1 MNDHWRTRIGFG
13 NNTAMGNKTSRLK
26 PSAIEDLQRS
36 GVDFSA
42 DEIQEWYEEY
52 NRSCRY
58 GRYLTVK
65 EFKDVYS
72 RIFGGDAS
80 AFAEHVF
87 RTFDADKNGRVD
99 FKEFL
104 IGLSV
109 TSSSDVKKK
118 LKWAFNMYDIDGN
131 GFIDKQEMISMMRA
145 VYKMTPSIKKPD
157 DVSTPEKMTKKL
169 FAKMDANGDGEISW
183 EEFYDGAMKDS
194 LVLAMLQLNPD

>member
-109 TSSSDVKKK
+109 TSSSDVEKK

-131 GFIDKQEMISMMRA
+131 GFIDKQEMISMMR
-145 VYKMTPSIKKPD
+145 VS
-157 DVSTPEKMTKKL
+157 VSTVHFRGYEEYELTQKPL
-169 FAKMDANGDGEISW
+169 FAN
-183 EEFYDGAMKDS
+183 Y
-194 LVLAMLQLNPD
+194 L

>member
-1 MNDHWRTRIGFG
+1 
-13 NNTAMGNKTSRLK
+13 MGNKTTRLK
-26 PSAIEDLQRS
+26 PSAIQDLQKS

-42 DEIQEWYEEY
+42 KEIQEWYEEY
-52 NRSCRY
+52 QRSCRY
-58 GRYLTVK
+58 GRFLTVK

-109 TSSSDVKKK
+109 TSSSDVRRK
-118 LKWAFNMYDIDGN
+118 LKWAFSMYDIDGN
-131 GFIDKQEMISMMRA
+131 GFIDKEEMTSMMR
-145 VYKMTPSIKKPD
+145 
-157 DVSTPEKMTKKL
+157 VSLKL
-169 FAKMDANGDGEISW
+169 KIF
-183 EEFYDGAMKDS
+183 
-194 LVLAMLQLNPD
+194 